1 MIEIDKNM
9 YNLQYVYQHELGDAL
24 IYDEVVDITIKKW
37 TMIEEK
43 QLIKLHLGILKDPKM
58 VLINVAL
65 PLHFI
70 KRVEAFL
77 NSYKD
82 GFTYSYK

>member
-37 TMIEEK
+37 TMIEE
-43 QLIKLHLGILKDPKM
+43 
-58 VLINVAL
+58 N
-65 PLHFI
+65 
-70 KRVEAFL
+70 
-77 NSYKD
+77 N
-82 GFTYSYK
+82 